1 MNETHQP
8 AWWMSVR
15 KNALL
20 LELLGLAAVG
30 VLGGFLFGVAD
41 GSGQAAMFAVVGAFG
56 VPLFA
61 KMASSTWRSS
71 SFEGLFKLAAILGTF
86 GLLPLAVLID
96 DLILK
101 HFVAPL
107 YRGERPLRTT
117 FLKLD
122 ARPDG
127 QS

>member
-8 AWWMSVR
+8 TWWMSIR

-30 VLGGFLFGVAD
+30 ALGGLLFGAAD
-41 GSGQAAMFAVVGAFG
+41 GSGQVAVFAVMGALG
-56 VPLFA
+56 VPALA
-61 KMASSTWRSS
+61 KMASGTWRSS
-71 SFEGLFKLAAILGTF
+71 SFEGLFKLVAIVGTF
-86 GLLPLAVLID
+86 GLLPLAILVD
-96 DLILK
+96 DLIVK
-101 HFVAPL
+101 HFVTPL
-107 YRGERPLRTT
+107 YRGEQPLRTT

-122 ARPDG
+122 LTPHS